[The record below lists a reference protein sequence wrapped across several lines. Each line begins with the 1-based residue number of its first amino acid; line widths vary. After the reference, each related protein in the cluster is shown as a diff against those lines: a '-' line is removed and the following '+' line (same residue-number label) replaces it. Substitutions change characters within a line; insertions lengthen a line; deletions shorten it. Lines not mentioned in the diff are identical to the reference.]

1 MKIAVTGG
9 AGFIGSEMTRQL
21 VSQGYDVLVID
32 SLTYAGNLF
41 NLDSVQAGIEFVRA
55 DIRNVKDIQEIFSA
69 RKIDAIV
76 NFAAETHVD
85 NSIRQPGVFIETNIL
100 GAFNLLEEARKSNTR
115 FVQVSTDEV
124 YGSITRGSFS
134 ENDKLDP
141 SSPYSASK
149 ASAEFLLQSY
159 VKTYKIEGLIVRCS
173 NNYGPFQHPEKLIPH
188 FISRLST
195 GSKIPVYGD
204 GKNIREWIHVSDSV
218 RGIITVLNNG
228 KPGEIYNI
236 SSGEFRTNTQ
246 VAHLILKSMGYD
258 ESMIEYVTDRPG
270 HDFRYAVDN
279 AKIFSE
285 LGWKSRINFE
295 SGLASTIKW
304 YQENPNFLRG
314 K

>member
-1 MKIAVTGG
+1 MKVAVTGG

-21 VSQGYDVLVID
+21 VSQGHEVLVID
-32 SLTYAGNLF
+32 SLTYAGNMS
-41 NLDSVQAGIEFVRA
+41 NLDSVRAGIEFVRA
-55 DIRNVKDIQEIFSA
+55 DIRNVKEIQEIFSA

-100 GAFNLLEEARKSNTR
+100 GTFNLLEEARKYNIR
-115 FVQVSTDEV
+115 FLQVSTDEV
-124 YGSITRGSFS
+124 YGSITQGSFS

-159 VKTYKIEGLIVRCS
+159 VKTYNTEGLIVRCS

-188 FISRLST
+188 FISRLSV
-195 GSKIPVYGD
+195 GSKVPVYGD

-218 RGIITVLNNG
+218 RGIITVMNNG
-228 KPGEIYNI
+228 KSEEIYNI
-236 SSGEFRTNTQ
+236 SSGEFYSNIQ
-246 VAHLILKSMGYD
+246 VAHLILRSMGYD
-258 ESMIEYVTDRPG
+258 ESMIEYVADRPG
-270 HDFRYAVDN
+270 HDFRYAVN
-279 AKIFSE
+279 SAKMLAE
-285 LGWKSRINFE
+285 LGWKSSIDFE
-295 SGLASTIKW
+295 SGLASTINW
-304 YQENPNFLRG
+304 YQENPSFLNR